1 MKSQHH
7 TIFFNFINIQCN
19 VYSGPP
25 QEVNDFRRCLSE
37 EYRLSL
43 CWNAPHILLGEV
55 LYRIRADSLTRNMT
69 TMKCQIIET
78 NLTLGTTQCDNT
90 FGSQYAPYNYS
101 VTPILNTLSSSSIF
115 YGPTSSILIVN
126 KG

>member
-1 MKSQHH
+1 MFL
-7 TIFFNFINIQCN
+7 TLLTIQCN

-90 FGSQYAPYNYS
+90 FGSQCVPFKYS

-115 YGPTSSILIVN
+115 YGPTNSIFIES